1 MTKIKTVEVAPLS
14 EIFHGCDGLLEWF
27 SESVDY
33 TWGDA
38 DLTLICRDNIF
49 NEVDELKDNISLS
62 SELLDQVNIVL
73 GRLDLLHGG
82 IFIDL
87 EN

>member
-1 MTKIKTVEVAPLS
+1 MTTIKTVEVVTLS
-14 EIFHGCDGLLEWF
+14 EIFRECDELLGQF
-27 SESVDY
+27 TYSVDF

-38 DLTLICRDNIF
+38 DLTLISRDIIF
-49 NEVDELKDNISLS
+49 NEVDELKYKIGFS